1 MTKMTLKQCMLPLL
15 TLLLLMLVVDITTIT
30 ADADA
35 AAALGFVPYFPA
47 VSLG

>member
-1 MTKMTLKQCMLPLL
+1 MTLKQCTLPLL

-35 AAALGFVPYFPA
+35 AALGFVLYFPA